1 MQNRRIL
8 ELAEDFDFQYEAE
21 PEPEHE
27 PEVAVETQANPP
39 SPKKT
44 RTGKERYEGPI
55 KSMHTFKHLKGYQRQ
70 REWIRPAKP
79 ARDIR
84 PYLETV
90 SEDELAELYR
100 NQKNRLEKYGSSS
113 NDGGKLLKLHLEKIV
128 LEISKYF
135 K

>member
-55 KSMHTFKHLKGYQRQ
+55 KSMHTFKHPKGYQRQ

-79 ARDIR
+79 ARDTR
-84 PYLETV
+84 PYLETL